1 MMDQER
7 TSKELQEI
15 FEEVQHSYSTLL
27 DNAFLLQ
34 EQVLQLAWNLFE
46 GTAESQAHNSQATLE
61 ELARQSKSQRETG
74 ETLARQTTVAFMKVL
89 EAPYEEH
96 RVAEE
101 AKTDLE
107 EASSS

>member
-34 EQVLQLAWNLFE
+34 EQILQLAWNLFE
-46 GTAESQAHNSQATLE
+46 SSAEIQAQNTRNHITRPYLCP
-61 ELARQSKSQRETG
+61 
-74 ETLARQTTVAFMKVL
+74 TT
-89 EAPYEEH
+89 P
-96 RVAEE
+96 
-101 AKTDLE
+101 
-107 EASSS
+107 

>member
-1 MMDQER
+1 M
-7 TSKELQEI
+7 
-15 FEEVQHSYSTLL
+15 

-34 EQVLQLAWNLFE
+34 EQILQLAWSLFE
-46 GTAESQAHNSQATLE
+46 SSAENQAHNTQATLE
-61 ELARQSKSQRETG
+61 ELTRQSKSQRETG

-96 RVAEE
+96 SIAEE
-101 AKTDLE
+101 ARTDLE

>member
-15 FEEVQHSYSTLL
+15 FEEVQQSYSTLL

-34 EQVLQLAWNLFE
+34 EQILQLAWNLFE
-46 GTAESQAHNSQATLE
+46 SSAENQAQNTQATLE
-61 ELARQSKSQRETG
+61 ELARQAKSQRETR

-96 RVAEE
+96 RIAEE